1 LSVVYFTDRDLGKRF
16 PAILQQAGLEV
27 QKHQDHFLPNAAD
40 QDWLRMVGE
49 RGWVAITHDKRI
61 RYKPNELNAVRF
73 HRVSLL
79 VVVGHARFQDLATS
93 FVATRGRIERFLERH
108 TPPFIAK
115 VYRPSAERIS
125 QGSGA
130 PGRIELWY
138 P

>member
-1 LSVVYFTDRDLGKRF
+1 MSVVYFTDRDLGKQF
-16 PAILQQAGLEV
+16 PAILQHAGLEV
-27 QKHQDHFLPNAAD
+27 EKHQDHFPPNATD

-61 RYKPNELNAVRF
+61 RYKPNELNAVRL
-73 HRVSLL
+73 HRVALL
-79 VVVGHARFQDLATS
+79 VVVGKARFQDLATS

-115 VYRPSAERIS
+115 VYRPSAEQIS
-125 QGSGA
+125 HDPVA